1 MPEAGQQGQYLNEA
15 SLSDLV
21 SILKLSN
28 ENASKLITTLSEC
41 LAGQSANQ
49 TSLGVIAST
58 TAASSGCV
66 LISTSVTYLV
76 SVSVTTASTGPTG
89 TMYDSASV
97 ANAGS
102 TNAFAIIPSSGYV
115 VYNWPITQGL
125 VIKPSSQG
133 GHTVS
138 VSYI

>member
-1 MPEAGQQGQYLNEA
+1 MAVEDQGQLLSA
-15 SLSDLV
+15 ADFSDLV

-28 ENASKLITTLSEC
+28 ENTSKFITTLSEC

-49 TSLGVIAST
+49 TSLAVVAST

-66 LISTSVTYLV
+66 LISTSITYLV

-89 TMYDSASV
+89 LLYDSASV

-102 TNAFAIIPSSGYV
+102 TNAFAIIPSSGYI

-125 VIKPSSQG
+125 VVKPSSQG

-138 VSYI
+138 VSFI